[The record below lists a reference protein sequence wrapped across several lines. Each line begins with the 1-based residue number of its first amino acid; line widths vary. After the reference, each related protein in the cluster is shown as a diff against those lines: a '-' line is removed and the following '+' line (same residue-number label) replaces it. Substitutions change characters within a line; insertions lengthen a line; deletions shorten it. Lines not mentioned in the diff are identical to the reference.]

1 MHREIEDEM
10 RTWEGR
16 RNAFSSLFQISPNI
30 RFLNN
35 TFVRLTRRPSNQ
47 KRTIN
52 PGHHHSES
60 SAFQQSLSSKDPS
73 WTTRHG
79 LRHTRGDPERRL
91 SGSHLPS
98 KRLQPGQVGG
108 KERRSSRVQR
118 ERWAWTGGAETT
130 GKSGQRKGGGE
141 EREIHERREH
151 LRKRIRE
158 LRMNT
163 SCSR

>member
-1 MHREIEDEM
+1 MHTEREIECKMKM
-10 RTWEGR
+10 REGR

-108 KERRSSRVQR
+108 KERRWSRVQR
-118 ERWAWTGGAETT
+118 GIWVWTGGAETK
-130 GKSGQRKGGGE
+130 GKWGQRQGVE
-141 EREIHERREH
+141 ERSMLADWRSSQ
-151 LRKRIRE
+151 K
-158 LRMNT
+158 
-163 SCSR
+163 

>member
-1 MHREIEDEM
+1 MHTEREIECKM
-10 RTWEGR
+10 KMGEGR
-16 RNAFSSLFQISPNI
+16 RNAFSSLFQISPNN

-79 LRHTRGDPERRL
+79 LRHTRGYHP
-91 SGSHLPS
+91 SGSSQGKWEVRSGDRHES
-98 KRLQPGQVGG
+98 
-108 KERRSSRVQR
+108 KERDGRGRVAPRPQVNR
-118 ERWAWTGGAETT
+118 DK
-130 GKSGQRKGGGE
+130 GKGE
-141 EREIHERREH
+141 ERNGRFTSGESIFGREFV
-151 LRKRIRE
+151 
-158 LRMNT
+158 
-163 SCSR
+163 S